1 MRAGA
6 SAVLAGGQAALVDL
20 VTLTIPRR
28 WYAFPGGTPVD
39 APAVVRWTSHDRAL
53 RLQGQVFQGLPGTV
67 HTRAQRSDQV
77 GSEISTVALSV
88 AGDLPVS
95 WRTHPTDSAQVESID
110 LSELAMLGL
119 LEGATLQVD
128 EAVLA
133 SFPSAPAG
141 ESAAD
146 LPIGQVTTAVVLGEV
161 VEASLDSLSVAMRVK
176 SLHHRAGLSVPRSTY
191 SPNCRWEFGGPE
203 CGYVGQW
210 GQQTT
215 TVSTDETIGWSSI
228 SFAQDFGSVV
238 PLAGRN
244 MGIRRTLGVGQIVGG
259 NRVYALP
266 DPFPWALAA
275 GTAVAV
281 GAECSKAMS
290 ESLTGRMSCFSLL
303 RFAQFGGFPALP
315 PPEGA

>member
-28 WYAFPGGTPVD
+28 WYAFPDGTAVD
-39 APAVVRWTSHDRAL
+39 APAVVRWASHDRAL
-53 RLQGQVFQGLPGTV
+53 RFQGQVFQGLPGTV

-95 WRTHPTDSAQVESID
+95 WRIHPTDSAQVESID
-110 LSELAMLGL
+110 LSELAVLGL

-133 SFPSAPAG
+133 SFPGAPAA

-191 SPNCRWEFGGPE
+191 SPACRWEFGGPE

-215 TVSTDETIGWSSI
+215 TVSTEESVGWGSLV
-228 SFAQDFGSVV
+228 AWDFGSVV

-244 MGIRRTLGVGQIVGG
+244 MGIRRTLGVGQDVGG

-281 GAECSKAMS
+281 GAECSKAMN
-290 ESLTGRMSCFSLL
+290 ENLTGRPSCFVLD